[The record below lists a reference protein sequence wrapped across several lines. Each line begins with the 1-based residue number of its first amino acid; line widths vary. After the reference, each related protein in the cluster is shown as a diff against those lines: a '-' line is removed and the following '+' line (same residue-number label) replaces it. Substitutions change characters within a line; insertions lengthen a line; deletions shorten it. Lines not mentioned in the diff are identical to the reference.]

1 MVLAVAEWFPE
12 VRAQSGASAQAA
24 EHRERRNLPKVLK
37 SVGRW
42 EMGDGRWRVRDLIF
56 EFPSAQSRPP
66 HSIKLTCTRLLESSP
81 YPPNHNGSRPGDL
94 CKKNQN
100 FLFLPESRQV
110 MRSAMAFQVVPRW
123 PQWLPPPSGCCS
135 LCRCE
140 FRSQGTHIENGQPPG
155 VMALMR
161 VLQDIISQIAALS
174 SSPWVHGLPRLP
186 STATPSHPV
195 APTQPGIA
203 EPNRACMG
211 PAFWSRGPVG
221 RVAGEASPAHRR
233 KTKHAAV
240 VLVLAAN
247 LAAPRLYPLERNPLE
262 TA

>member
-1 MVLAVAEWFPE
+1 
-12 VRAQSGASAQAA
+12 
-24 EHRERRNLPKVLK
+24 
-37 SVGRW
+37 
-42 EMGDGRWRVRDLIF
+42 
-56 EFPSAQSRPP
+56 
-66 HSIKLTCTRLLESSP
+66 
-81 YPPNHNGSRPGDL
+81 
-94 CKKNQN
+94 
-100 FLFLPESRQV
+100 
-110 MRSAMAFQVVPRW
+110 
-123 PQWLPPPSGCCS
+123 
-135 LCRCE
+135 
-140 FRSQGTHIENGQPPG
+140 
-155 VMALMR
+155 MR